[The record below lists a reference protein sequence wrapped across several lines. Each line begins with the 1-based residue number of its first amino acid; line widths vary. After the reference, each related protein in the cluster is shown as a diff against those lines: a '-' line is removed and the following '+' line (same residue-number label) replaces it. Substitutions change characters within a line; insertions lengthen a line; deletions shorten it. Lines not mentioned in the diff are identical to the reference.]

1 MRKFSLT
8 LGRFDGDGFSS
19 AISNSKHRT
28 RRFFLLRLNSGGP
41 QFIAN
46 RFGTTTNFL
55 LESTGELPL
64 FATGVGVLGPL
75 RWRRKRMAVLGG

>member
-28 RRFFLLRLNSGGP
+28 RRFFFTAAEFRGP

-46 RFGTTTNFL
+46 RFG
-55 LESTGELPL
+55 
-64 FATGVGVLGPL
+64 ATGLAALGL
-75 RWRRKRMAVLGG
+75 LGCRRNRKAVLGG

>member
-28 RRFFLLRLNSGGP
+28 RRFSFFTAAEFRGSSVHCEPVWYNH
-41 QFIAN
+41 
-46 RFGTTTNFL
+46 
-55 LESTGELPL
+55 
-64 FATGVGVLGPL
+64 
-75 RWRRKRMAVLGG
+75 